1 MDIAN
6 MSAVNESKMIF
17 LLNFIIFEQVKKTTV
32 FFISNYDLKACIY
45 VYGQMFKK
53 QCPSIYVQ
61 WNCFFQIIIFGA
73 VRIYMI
79 QKNNLYY
86 IRTIR
91 VNKKQTINQK
101 IVELAR

>member
-6 MSAVNESKMIF
+6 MSAVNASKSQLIF

-61 WNCFFQIIIFGA
+61 WNRFFQIIVFGA

-79 QKNNLYY
+79 QKKFYTSFVQLG
-86 IRTIR
+86 
-91 VNKKQTINQK
+91 
-101 IVELAR
+101 